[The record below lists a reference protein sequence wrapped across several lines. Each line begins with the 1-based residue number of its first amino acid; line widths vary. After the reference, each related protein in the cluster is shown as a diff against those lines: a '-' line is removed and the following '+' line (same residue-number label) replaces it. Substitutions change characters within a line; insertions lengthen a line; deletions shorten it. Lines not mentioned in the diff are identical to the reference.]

1 VTLNPIT
8 NLQTQLLADME
19 KFGDLMHRYNLG
31 DASAKEERDQLE
43 GAVEVKLAILEG
55 LKRDEET
62 HMIMDDGFDGEN
74 LEVLGDL
81 EEDEEW

>member
-1 VTLNPIT
+1 MTLNPIV
-8 NLQTQLLADME
+8 NFQTQLLADME
-19 KFGDLMHRYNLG
+19 KFGDLIHRYNLG

-43 GAVEVKLAILEG
+43 GAIEVKLALLEG

-62 HMIMDDGFDGEN
+62 HMIMEDEFGEADF
-74 LEVLGDL
+74 EVLEDV

>member
-1 VTLNPIT
+1 MTINPIT

-31 DASAKEERDQLE
+31 DVSAKEERDQLE

-55 LKRDEET
+55 LKRDEEA
-62 HMIMDDGFDGEN
+62 HMIMDDELGGEDI
-74 LEVLGDL
+74 EVLGDMD
-81 EEDEEW
+81 EEDEW